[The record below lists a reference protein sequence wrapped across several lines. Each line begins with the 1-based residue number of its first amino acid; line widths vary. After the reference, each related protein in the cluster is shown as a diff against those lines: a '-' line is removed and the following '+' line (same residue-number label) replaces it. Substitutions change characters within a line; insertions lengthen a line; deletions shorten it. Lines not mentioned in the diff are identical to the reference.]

1 MEVRAREL
9 LHEGTSKRLYR
20 TDDPDLLVQYF
31 KDVVPAD
38 RDLEPGTGGG
48 EGRGVVRNRVS
59 SLVFGELER
68 AGVRTHFVRRL
79 SEREMLVRRTDM
91 LPVAVVVRNHV
102 AGSLAERFGLPP
114 GQRLQRPLLE
124 LFWRKDRRSILVNDG
139 HCLVFG
145 WLKRDE
151 LEHLRRIA
159 FRVNEV
165 LVGFFR
171 AHRVRLV
178 DFRLELGRAG
188 GRMIV
193 ADELTPDTCR
203 LWDDATGRPLTADIY
218 GLSPGV
224 VATNELH
231 WLIDDTGGERQP

>member
-9 LHEGTSKRLYR
+9 LREGTSKRLYA

-31 KDVVPAD
+31 KDDVPTD
-38 RDLEPGTGGG
+38 RELDAGGAAG
-48 EGRGVVRNRVS
+48 VGRGVVKNLVS
-59 SLVFGELER
+59 SLIFTELER

-79 SEREMLVRRTDM
+79 SEREMLVRRTEV

-102 AGSLAERFGLPP
+102 AGSLAARFDLAP
-114 GQRLQRPLLE
+114 GERLQRPLLE
-124 LFWRKDRRSILVNDG
+124 LFFRKDRGSILVNDG

-145 WLKRDE
+145 WLNRDE
-151 LEHLRRIA
+151 LEDLRRIT

-188 GRMIV
+188 GRLIV

-203 LWDDATGRPLTADIY
+203 LWDDSSGRPLSADIY
-218 GLSPGV
+218 GLAPGG
-224 VATNELH
+224 AAAHELY
-231 WLIDDTGGERQP
+231 WILDDPHGERS